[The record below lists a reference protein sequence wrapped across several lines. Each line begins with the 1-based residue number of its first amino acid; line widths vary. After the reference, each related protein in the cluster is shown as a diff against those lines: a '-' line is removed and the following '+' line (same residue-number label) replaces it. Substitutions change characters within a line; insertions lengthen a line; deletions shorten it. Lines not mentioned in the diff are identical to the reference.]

1 MSNSKVETA
10 AKNHNSPGAL
20 NKTPENKKLPE
31 SYPDA
36 VELLTADH
44 KAVKNLFETYQK
56 LVDKESDS
64 KELIALANKICEAL
78 TVHAQVEEELLYP
91 AMRKNF
97 DTQELIDE
105 AAVEHATVIA
115 LIEQITSGNRRDPL
129 YDAKVKVLGEYV
141 DHHVKEEEGEIF
153 PKAKK
158 LKIDLNSLGKAIAIR
173 KAELMEEPADIAGNK
188 HKSSVGVTEQ
198 SKSIKSS
205 STKVETTLAPN
216 KNDNLVKKGA
226 NP

>member
-1 MSNSKVETA
+1 MSNSKLATTA
-10 AKNHNSPGAL
+10 KSDNSKDTHAKTS
-20 NKTPENKKLPE
+20 EIKKMPD

-36 VELLTADH
+36 VELLTTDH
-44 KAVKNLFETYQK
+44 KAVKNLFQTYQK

-91 AMRKNF
+91 AIRKSF
-97 DTQELIDE
+97 DKQVLIDE
-105 AAVEHATVIA
+105 AAVEHATVKA
-115 LIEQITSGNRRDPL
+115 LIEQITSGNRRDSL

-158 LKIDLNSLGKAIAIR
+158 LKIDLNSIGKAIAIR
-173 KAELMEEPADIAGNK
+173 KVELMKEPADKTDNK
-188 HKSSVGVTEQ
+188 DKSVAGVTEQ
-198 SKSIKSS
+198 TKSPKSS
-205 STKVETTLAPN
+205 GKKEETTVSNN
-216 KNDNLVKKGA
+216 KEESTNKKSTL
-226 NP
+226 P

>member
-1 MSNSKVETA
+1 MSNSKVATTA
-10 AKNHNSPGAL
+10 KGDNTKDTSAKTSEIKKSPD
-20 NKTPENKKLPE
+20 

-36 VELLTADH
+36 VELLTTDH
-44 KAVKNLFETYQK
+44 QAVKNLFQTYQK

-91 AMRKNF
+91 AMSKSF
-97 DTQELIDE
+97 DTNELIEE
-105 AAVEHATVIA
+105 AAVEHATVKA
-115 LIEQITSGNRRDPL
+115 LIEQITSGNRRDSL

-173 KAELMEEPADIAGNK
+173 KAELMEKTANMTSNK
-188 HKSSVGVTEQ
+188 RTSSVEGSEKRKSQNPSDKKEEATEATSKENSTDKKSSP
-198 SKSIKSS
+198 S
-205 STKVETTLAPN
+205 
-216 KNDNLVKKGA
+216 
-226 NP
+226 